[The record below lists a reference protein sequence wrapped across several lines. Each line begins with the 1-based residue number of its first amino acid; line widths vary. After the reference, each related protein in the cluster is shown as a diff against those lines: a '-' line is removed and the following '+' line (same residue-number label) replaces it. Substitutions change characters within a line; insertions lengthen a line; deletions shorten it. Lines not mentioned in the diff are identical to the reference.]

1 MKRLLALRCL
11 FSVRTSKERERSLYL
26 NRCPSL
32 VKTPRVLIGRRMCLH
47 ASRCRSGSVYFLS
60 HLPCPHHPL
69 PGQSVFQR
77 RTRVSSSALR
87 AKPGAEPKP
96 SPCECTPACRETNKR
111 IQKSTPWNAKYIR
124 QQAWQFR
131 WQSSLVIMTKLCG
144 KSTEWGK
151 GEWLMRKE
159 AVRCIIESLMQRC
172 CPQTQLLI
180 RASQSWLSQS
190 GVRSKAGFL
199 ADQVW
204 HGVRVEDHVWLRGH
218 SKWNA
223 VAYWEVWGV
232 FSVVPVRLLFCEL
245 LTL

>member
-1 MKRLLALRCL
+1 MHHVAGRVQFIFFLIYLTLIIPCRANQCSRDELVSPAVL
-11 FSVRTSKERERSLYL
+11 WEPSPVL
-26 NRCPSL
+26 NRSP
-32 VKTPRVLIGRRMCLH
+32 VH
-47 ASRCRSGSVYFLS
+47 
-60 HLPCPHHPL
+60 
-69 PGQSVFQR
+69 
-77 RTRVSSSALR
+77 VSAHLR
-87 AKPGAEPKP
+87 AG
-96 SPCECTPACRETNKR
+96 ETNKR
-111 IQKSTPWNAKYIR
+111 IQKSTPWNTKYIR

-151 GEWLMRKE
+151 AEWLMRKE